1 MRGIEIALA
10 GRSNVGKS
18 SLVNALTGRRAL
30 ARTSVTPGRTQELIF
45 FDLGGAATL
54 VDMPGYGYA
63 EAPREV
69 VARWERLIG
78 DYLRGRPTLKRVL
91 LLIDSRHGLKP
102 VDREIMALMD
112 RSAVG
117 YQLVLTKADKV
128 KPSELEQ
135 TLAAVGAPAAR
146 FAELWPGYVRHYLA
160 VNGRHSARYPGV
172 LEGLEALARRGWPLA
187 CVTNKPTAFVGPLLD
202 AMQLARFFAVVFGG
216 DAFARRKPDPYPLEE
231 ACRRLGVAPA
241 RTLVIGDSS
250 NDAEA
255 ARAAGCP
262 VVLVSY
268 GYNHG
273 EPAEAAAP
281 DAVIGRLDALE
292 SLLGPR

>member
-1 MRGIEIALA
+1 MSSALA
-10 GRSNVGKS
+10 GRG
-18 SLVNALTGRRAL
+18 L
-30 ARTSVTPGRTQELIF
+30 AAAIV
-45 FDLGGAATL
+45 DLDGTL
-54 VDMPGYGYA
+54 VDTVGDF
-63 EAPREV
+63 EV
-69 VARWERLIG
+69 ALAAALG
-78 DYLRGRPTLKRVL
+78 DL
-91 LLIDSRHGLKP
+91 GLPP
-102 VDREIMALMD
+102 VDRRFIAETIGKG
-112 RSAVG
+112 SEH
-117 YQLVLTKADKV
+117 LTFDHRV
-128 KPSELEQ
+128 
-135 TLAAVGAPAAR
+135 TDGAPAAR
-146 FAELWPGYVRHYLA
+146 FAELWPLYVNHYLA

-172 LEGLEALARRGWPLA
+172 LEGLEGLARRGWPLA

-292 SLLGPR
+292 SLLGFG